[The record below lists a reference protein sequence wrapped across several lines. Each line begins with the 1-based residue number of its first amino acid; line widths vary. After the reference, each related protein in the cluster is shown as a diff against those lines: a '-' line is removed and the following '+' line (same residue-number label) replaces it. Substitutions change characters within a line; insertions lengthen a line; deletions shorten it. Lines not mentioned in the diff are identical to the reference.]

1 MSLNNQETVLKK
13 AITLTPHH
21 EAENY
26 NSGYLTT
33 PNSNNRINY
42 QIQVNSENNQ
52 NQFELSV
59 NNKTWTYQLD
69 TSILDCRTFLHH
81 VNPSLAVALE
91 TQKALTALAN
101 DDKIKTVLIRRQNN
115 QNNDAISVY
124 SKDDTTTELTVLI
137 PASPTDSS
145 LQSILSPSQKIR
157 IEKTYIN
164 DSLRYKLSFPND
176 DADAK
181 PIKITQIID
190 SSGKI
195 QVQTTEEHPVKVF
208 SDAGIITHHR
218 DRISSETI
226 EIEYKD
232 YLEDATFTYHAS
244 GQLIISN
251 LIKGMKVEHYVK
263 PPIQNILNS
272 TDESFIIL
280 NPKDTIAFLSRQ
292 QNKLEQFL
300 NQLLSDSNFQP
311 DQDLSSQEEASSNST
326 PRLTRF
332 RGKYGAIKNG
342 QVFIP
347 YRFES
352 TG

>member
-1 MSLNNQETVLKK
+1 M
-13 AITLTPHH
+13 
-21 EAENY
+21 
-26 NSGYLTT
+26 
-33 PNSNNRINY
+33 
-42 QIQVNSENNQ
+42 
-52 NQFELSV
+52 
-59 NNKTWTYQLD
+59 
-69 TSILDCRTFLHH
+69 
-81 VNPSLAVALE
+81 
-91 TQKALTALAN
+91 
-101 DDKIKTVLIRRQNN
+101 
-115 QNNDAISVY
+115 
-124 SKDDTTTELTVLI
+124 
-137 PASPTDSS
+137 
-145 LQSILSPSQKIR
+145 
-157 IEKTYIN
+157 
-164 DSLRYKLSFPND
+164 SFPND